1 MRGHKLLPALIAV
14 LFSASVYG
22 QGNSF
27 LFRPDNSNFYVYGRG
42 SDTFLIQQNKLTS
55 LQIDKVLMQLS
66 SGKRINSAAD
76 DPSGLAVAEKMD
88 ALLAG
93 MSRES
98 ANDEDMR
105 NLHNFV
111 ESVVAQDQELV
122 KRIRELLLRSS
133 GGIMTAEDRGYN
145 QTEIDELLK
154 QIDMNAK
161 FSQFNKVN
169 VIPELTSANLGLDAV
184 DAVRNP
190 DGSIDIVDKALERLT
205 VRRVIQGVKSNVLTF
220 RIEGRNFQYINLL
233 RSESRILDEDMAEG
247 ISELIKNSV
256 LLKSRYGLILKGR

>member
-1 MRGHKLLPALIAV
+1 MRLYRMLPAVIAV
-14 LFSASVYG
+14 LIYASVYG

-27 LFRPDNSNFYVYGRG
+27 LFRPDKSNFFVYGRG
-42 SDTFLIQQNKLTS
+42 SDTFLIQQEKLTS
-55 LQIDKVLMQLS
+55 LQLDRVLTQLS

-76 DPSGLAVAEKMD
+76 DPSGLAVAEKME
-88 ALLAG
+88 ALLEG

-133 GGIMTAEDRGYN
+133 NGIMTAEDRGYN
-145 QTEIDELLK
+145 QAEIDELIK
-154 QIDMNAK
+154 QIDMNAR

-169 VIPELTSANLGLDAV
+169 VVPELTSVNLGLDAV

-190 DGSIDIVDKALERLT
+190 DGSIDIVDKVLDKLT
-205 VRRVIQGVKSNVLTF
+205 VKRVIQGVKSNVLTF
-220 RIEGRNFQYINLL
+220 RIEGRNFQYVNLL
-233 RSESRILDEDMAEG
+233 RSESRIMDEDMAEG

-256 LLKSRYGLILKGR
+256 LLKSKYGLILKGR